1 MPLCAR
7 SLFLGDLH
15 HMCLFFE
22 NGYQGS
28 NVSIDAFK
36 AVVPDAMDAEAWFR
50 YKGTYANGE
59 KIAK

>member
-1 MPLCAR
+1 
-7 SLFLGDLH
+7 
-15 HMCLFFE
+15 MCLYFE

-28 NVSIDAFK
+28 KVDIGAFK

-50 YKGTYANGE
+50 HHEVYANGQ